1 MAGIRV
7 ERLSKAFAGQ
17 TVLDVEELEIS
28 DGEFFSLLGP
38 SGCGKTTTL
47 RCIAGSMEP
56 DGGRILIGG
65 RDVHAVPTH
74 RRNLGM
80 VFQSYALFPHMTV
93 AANVGYGLEERG
105 VSRVEV
111 RRKVAEFVEL
121 VGLRGFESRY
131 PHQLSGGQQQRVAL
145 ARALVYHPDVLL
157 LDEPFSSLDV
167 KLRVS
172 MRAELKR
179 VQQALAVTTIFV
191 THDQQEALSLSDRI
205 AVLNAG
211 RVEQVGTPDRLYE
224 APGTLFVADFMGSTN
239 LLAGRVE
246 DVDGQ
251 SGAGRI
257 RLQSG
262 HMFLANEC
270 QHLSAGDVVQ
280 VSIKPERVQLEPCCD
295 GPNIVSGEVIGIYYL
310 GAAYSYVVR
319 VGTQPL
325 EARSADPVAREGR
338 RLALGD
344 TVALGL
350 PAASLRVFRT

>member
-1 MAGIRV
+1 
-7 ERLSKAFAGQ
+7 
-17 TVLDVEELEIS
+17 
-28 DGEFFSLLGP
+28 
-38 SGCGKTTTL
+38 
-47 RCIAGSMEP
+47 
-56 DGGRILIGG
+56 
-65 RDVHAVPTH
+65 
-74 RRNLGM
+74 
-80 VFQSYALFPHMTV
+80 
-93 AANVGYGLEERG
+93 
-105 VSRVEV
+105 
-111 RRKVAEFVEL
+111 
-121 VGLRGFESRY
+121 
-131 PHQLSGGQQQRVAL
+131 VAL

>member
-17 TVLDVEELEIS
+17 TVLDLEELEIA

-47 RCIAGSMEP
+47 RCIAGSTEP
-56 DGGRILIGG
+56 DVGRILIGD
-65 RDVHAVPTH
+65 RDVHGLPTH
-74 RRNLGM
+74 RRNIGM

-93 AANVGYGLEERG
+93 AENVAYGLEERG
-105 VSRVEV
+105 ASRAEV
-111 RRKVAEFVEL
+111 RRRVAEFLDL
-121 VGLRGFESRY
+121 VGLRGFERRY

-179 VQQALAVTTIFV
+179 VQQTLGVTTIFV

-211 RVEQVGTPDRLYE
+211 RVEQIGTPARIYE
-224 APGTLFVADFMGSTN
+224 APRTPFVADFVGSTN

-246 DVDGQ
+246 DVDVQ

-257 RLQSG
+257 RLASG
-262 HMFLANEC
+262 HVFLVNEC
-270 QHLSAGDVVQ
+270 RHLSAGDTVQ
-280 VSIKPERVQLEPCCD
+280 VSIKPERVQIEPCCN
-295 GPNIVSGEVIGIYYL
+295 GHNSVSGEVIGTCYL
-310 GAAYSYVVR
+310 GAAYSYIVR

-325 EARSADPVAREGR
+325 EARLAGPVACQGR
-338 RLALGD
+338 PLAPGD
-344 TVALGL
+344 TVALHL
-350 PAASLRVFRT
+350 PAASLGVFRV

>member
-17 TVLDVEELEIS
+17 TVLDLEELEIA

-47 RCIAGSMEP
+47 RCIAGSTEP
-56 DGGRILIGG
+56 DAGRILIGG
-65 RDVHAVPTH
+65 HDVHGLPTH
-74 RRNLGM
+74 RRNIGM

-93 AANVGYGLEERG
+93 VENVAYGLEERG
-105 VSRVEV
+105 AARAEV
-111 RRKVAEFVEL
+111 RRRVAEFVDL
-121 VGLRGFESRY
+121 VGLRGFEPRY

-179 VQQALAVTTIFV
+179 VQRVLGVTTVFV

-211 RVEQVGTPDRLYE
+211 RVEQIGTPDRIYE
-224 APGTLFVADFMGSTN
+224 APCTPFVADFVGSTN

-246 DVDGQ
+246 DVDGR

-257 RLQSG
+257 RLASG
-262 HMFLANEC
+262 HVFLANEC
-270 QHLSAGDVVQ
+270 RHVSAGDAVE

-295 GPNIVSGEVIGIYYL
+295 GHNTVSGEVIGISYL

-325 EARSADPVAREGR
+325 EVRLAGPVAREGR
-338 RLALGD
+338 RLAPGD
-344 TVALGL
+344 TVALHL
-350 PAASLRVFRT
+350 PAASLRVFRA